1 MPVRFWERHLDPPEA
16 NRLEGE
22 PPVKN
27 LAVLVIVSLFAITS
41 SRNAFPQTLFSVVS
55 IPGVSPNSQIAI
67 NNNGQVLTNTA
78 TATAYQPSIWN
89 RLTGGQALALVG
101 TNNGA
106 TAINRSAEIVGA
118 GIPDSSGNLVAF
130 LAGPAGTQ
138 WLPSLGGNLSAAKG
152 INDAGAVVGL
162 SYTATV
168 VQHAFLWSQA
178 GGIQDLTPDL
188 TSLGGATATGI
199 NSSNQVVGFYF
210 PNGSG
215 RTLGFT
221 WTQAGGLQNLGPAG
235 TLAYAVNESGTVVGR
250 SPNATG
256 FQHAFSWTQASGIKD
271 LGTLGGGESSA
282 LGVNKLGWIVG
293 TSLTT
298 STTGLP
304 HGFLWTPSLGMKD
317 FTTLAG
323 LGTGQH
329 PYSVQVNDF
338 GVIALSTNTGGYLLV
353 PKMATTF
360 SSSGSPS
367 VLGQPVTFTAT
378 MTSIAGPPPDGE
390 TVQFLV
396 SGTVVGTSSLKGG
409 VATFT
414 TSAIPLGS
422 HSVVAKYNGDAN
434 YLPAKFSV
442 IAQLVNP

>member
-1 MPVRFWERHLDPPEA
+1 
-16 NRLEGE
+16 
-22 PPVKN
+22 VKN
-27 LAVLVIVSLFAITS
+27 LTILVIVSLFAITS
-41 SRNAFPQTLFSVVS
+41 SRNAFAQTLFSVVS

-89 RLTGGQALALVG
+89 RLAGAQALSLVG

-118 GIPDSSGNLVAF
+118 GVPDSSGNLVAF

-168 VQHAFLWSQA
+168 VQHAFIWSQA

-221 WTQAGGLQNLGPAG
+221 WTQAGGLQNLGSPG

-256 FQHAFSWTQASGIKD
+256 FQHAFSWTPASGIKD
-271 LGTLGGGESSA
+271 LGTLGGGASSA

-298 STTGLP
+298 STTGLF
-304 HGFLWTPSLGMKD
+304 HGFLWTPSLGMRD

-338 GVIALSTNTGGYLLV
+338 GVIALSTNIGGYLLV

-360 SSSGSPS
+360 SSSVNPS

-378 MTSIAGPPPDGE
+378 VISIAGPPPDGE
-390 TVQFLV
+390 PVQFLV
-396 SGTVVGTSSLKGG
+396 SGTVVGTASLKGG
-409 VATFT
+409 VATLT
-414 TSAIPLGS
+414 TSAITLGS

-434 YLPAKFSV
+434 YLPAKFSAM
-442 IAQLVNP
+442 AQLVNP